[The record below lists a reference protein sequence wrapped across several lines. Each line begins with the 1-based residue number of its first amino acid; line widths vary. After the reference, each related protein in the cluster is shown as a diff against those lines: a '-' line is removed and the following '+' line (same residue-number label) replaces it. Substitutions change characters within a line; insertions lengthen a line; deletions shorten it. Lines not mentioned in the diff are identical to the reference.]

1 MGDLGSIF
9 LLALLAMFNPTLLA
23 AVTVMMLLPNTRRL
37 MFGYLLGALMT
48 SIAAGLLVV
57 FSLHDTGSAEAAR
70 NTLSPG
76 EDIVFGLIALVIGFV
91 LGTGRGEELRE
102 RRKRGRDKGE
112 PKESWPQRMLGKG
125 SARVSFA
132 VGALLSFPGATY
144 LVALNRIAD
153 LDEAAAVSA
162 LLVVAFC
169 LIQQL
174 LLEVPSIGYVLSA
187 ERTERAVT
195 AFREWLARNG
205 RRAGAIV
212 ATVIGALLL
221 LRGTLELLAG

>member
-1 MGDLGSIF
+1 
-9 LLALLAMFNPTLLA
+9 
-23 AVTVMMLLPNTRRL
+23 
-37 MFGYLLGALMT
+37 
-48 SIAAGLLVV
+48 
-57 FSLHDTGSAEAAR
+57 
-70 NTLSPG
+70 
-76 EDIVFGLIALVIGFV
+76 
-91 LGTGRGEELRE
+91 
-102 RRKRGRDKGE
+102 
-112 PKESWPQRMLGKG
+112 MLGKG

-162 LLVVAFC
+162 LLVLAFC

-212 ATVIGALLL
+212 ATTIGTLLL